1 VAVSCTTAGVA
12 GAFDCNGSPMSE
24 THDSRHS
31 PLQPDATFSF
41 ALTEG
46 RRLLSVDAGVTGLLG
61 YPPEAFLE
69 GVVTLPGIIH
79 PDDADLAEILFSPGR
94 RFAISG

>member
-1 VAVSCTTAGVA
+1 
-12 GAFDCNGSPMSE
+12 
-24 THDSRHS
+24 
-31 PLQPDATFSF
+31 
-41 ALTEG
+41 
-46 RRLLSVDAGVTGLLG
+46 VDAGVTGLLG

>member
-1 VAVSCTTAGVA
+1 MIRDT
-12 GAFDCNGSPMSE
+12 P
-24 THDSRHS
+24 

-46 RRLLSVDAGVTGLLG
+46 APRLLSVDAGVTGLLG

-69 GVVTLPGIIH
+69 GVVTLPDIIH
-79 PDDADLAEILFSPGR
+79 PDDADLAEICSSPGR